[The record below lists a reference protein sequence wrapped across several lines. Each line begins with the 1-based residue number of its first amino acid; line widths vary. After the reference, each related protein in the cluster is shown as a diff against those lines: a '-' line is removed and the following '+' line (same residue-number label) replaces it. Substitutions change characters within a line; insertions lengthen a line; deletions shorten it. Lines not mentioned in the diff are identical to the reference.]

1 MTKLEIIKILNTND
15 KAIVRALVVLNERQ
29 TASEQ
34 LSGATINQNGQ
45 GFTPA
50 DAYMGTSMANGIAK
64 WGSLTEKQLAYWK
77 KPNAKGIPRI
87 NKYAG
92 QLLTIAKEKAVL
104 AIANMEKELA

>member
-1 MTKLEIIKILNTND
+1 MTKSEIINILNTND
-15 KAIVRALVVLNERQ
+15 KAIMRALVVLNERQ

-34 LSGATINQNGQ
+34 HSGVTINQNGE

-50 DAYMGTSMANGIAK
+50 DAYMGTSMANGFAK
-64 WGSLTEKQLAYWK
+64 YGRLTEKQLAYWK
-77 KPNAKGIPRI
+77 TPNAKGIPRI

-92 QLLTIAKEKAVL
+92 QLLLIAKEKARL